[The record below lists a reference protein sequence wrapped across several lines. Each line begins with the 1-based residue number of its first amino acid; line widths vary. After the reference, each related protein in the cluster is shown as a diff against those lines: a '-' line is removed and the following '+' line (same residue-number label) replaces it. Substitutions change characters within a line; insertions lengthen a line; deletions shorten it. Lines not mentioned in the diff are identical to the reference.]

1 MVCIRDVF
9 DFTSRVD
16 LRQANKK
23 TIEGLALAGAFDGF
37 KEVHRAQYFA
47 IENSSTLLEKA
58 IRYGNMQQENKN
70 SAQVSLFGE
79 ASNVNVSVPKIP
91 QVEEWGLMEK
101 LTKEKEVVGIYLSE
115 HPLDSFK
122 LTIDYCCNSN
132 LAELK
137 DLEKLKG
144 ANDIKIA
151 GMVTDFSHNTTKT
164 GNPYG
169 TLTIEDYTESQRFF
183 MFKDDYVNFRKFY
196 NKGDFLFI
204 KGRVQERWKTKDD
217 EKPAQIEY
225 KITHMDLLSEA
236 LGKQVKSVTL
246 KMAIHEI
253 NKQAIDTLKEIAES
267 NVGSYGLN
275 IELYDTAEKNKVEL
289 KSFKYK
295 VDLTKA
301 FYEQVNQLTFAELHL
316 DS

>member
-1 MVCIRDVF
+1 
-9 DFTSRVD
+9 
-16 LRQANKK
+16 
-23 TIEGLALAGAFDGF
+23 
-37 KEVHRAQYFA
+37 
-47 IENSSTLLEKA
+47 LEKA
-58 IRYGNMQQENKN
+58 IRYGNMEQESKN

-79 ASNVNVSVPKIP
+79 ASNVNIALPKIP

-115 HPLDSFK
+115 HPLDSFR

-132 LAELK
+132 VAALK

-144 ANDIKIA
+144 ADLRIA

-169 TLTIEDYTESQRFF
+169 SLTVEDYTDSHRFLL
-183 MFKDDYVNFRKFY
+183 FKDDYVNFRKFF
-196 NKGDFLFI
+196 NKNDFLFI

-225 KITHMDLLSEA
+225 KITQIDLLSETLA
-236 LGKQVKSVTL
+236 KQVKSVTL
-246 KMAIHEI
+246 KMAIHTI
-253 NKQAIDTLKEIAES
+253 DKQAVNILKEIAET
-267 NVGSYGLN
+267 NNGSYGLN
-275 IELYDTAEKNKVEL
+275 VELYDTAEKNKVEL

-301 FYEQVNQLTFAELHL
+301 FYEKINELSFAELSL
-316 DS
+316 ENS